1 MWRPAFAEPVRD
13 GVFRISSEMPDDEQ
27 WAYKPGQ
34 KVIVRHH
41 VFSDGKSGLVA
52 DGLMIEDASI
62 SSTRVELRT
71 RKAGRTSTS

>member
-1 MWRPAFAEPVRD
+1 
-13 GVFRISSEMPDDEQ
+13 MPDDEQ